1 MGRDSSASRSS
12 ISCCTTSTSS
22 RCSWLTP
29 LVLLLSV
36 AAFFSTASAYSYASW
51 HECGSQAV
59 YGGAYGAEV
68 MANLSDFKSSLLSHV
83 WSSFDP
89 SVPAVQVHRHS
100 RFRRARLDSRS

>member
-1 MGRDSSASRSS
+1 MGRDGILHRSS
-12 ISCCTTSTSS
+12 SCCCTSS
-22 RCSWLTP
+22 TRCSWFTP
-29 LVLLLSV
+29 LVLLLSL
-36 AAFFSTASAYSYASW
+36 AAFTTTASAYSYASW

-89 SVPAVQVHRHS
+89 AVPAIQV
-100 RFRRARLDSRS
+100 RAQSTSGNV